1 MIQINLLPDVKT
13 KYIKTE
19 HTKRLVILSA
29 TAVSIVA
36 IAVVVILTIFVYGYQ
51 NTRLNSLSSSIKTNS
66 VKLQKTDNLG
76 KILTIQNQLNS
87 LSSLHAQKPV
97 TTRLF
102 DFLQEITPNNVQI
115 SSFTINFS
123 ASTIDIQGSAP
134 TLDVVNQFVDT
145 LKFTKYTT
153 DQNQNQTSAFTQVV
167 LTSFSRGSSGASYTV
182 DMNFDP
188 TIFSSQN
195 NVVTLDVPNTATTRS
210 EINTPN
216 SLFKAQ
222 PDDNNNTGQ

>member
-19 HTKRLVILSA
+19 HTKRLVIISA
-29 TAVSIVA
+29 AAISILA
-36 IAVVVILTIFVYGYQ
+36 IAVVVIMVVFVYGYQ
-51 NTRLNSLSSSIKTNS
+51 NTRLNSLSGSIKKNS
-66 VKLQKTDNLG
+66 SKLQQTNNLD
-76 KILTIQNQLNS
+76 KILTIQYQLNS
-87 LSSLHAQKPV
+87 LSSLHGQKPV

-115 SSFTINFS
+115 SSFTINFA
-123 ASTIDIQGSAP
+123 ASTIEIQGTAP
-134 TLDVVNQFVDT
+134 TLSVINQFVDT
-145 LKFTKYTT
+145 LKFTGYTT
-153 DQNQNQTSAFTQVV
+153 NQNQNQTSAFSQVV
-167 LTSFSRGSSGASYTV
+167 LTSYSRSATSASYTI
-182 DMNFDP
+182 DMNYDP

-195 NVVTLDVPNTATTRS
+195 NVVTLSVPSTTTTRS